1 MAKNLQNGNMDI
13 PTILVTK
20 DVYMAIKA
28 DSFGIEVQ
36 DYHNDKIKSDEVYTG
51 YVSTYASS
59 DRLT

>member
-28 DSFGIEVQ
+28 IPSVLKYRITIM
-36 DYHNDKIKSDEVYTG
+36 IK
-51 YVSTYASS
+51 
-59 DRLT
+59 